1 VNEFAATCSDTGWLS
16 VAEFVMRWVVALGG
30 WGVAFFLWNLRR
42 EQARRIADHTE
53 INKAIDSALE
63 QIEKVEDLV
72 IQFWSDSESKILPQ
86 QITSNMTTCAFYV
99 RQISRLSN
107 EREYPSKEL
116 SDVRR
121 AATLNM
127 EQDERGIDHQRERL
141 GRIVTYIA
149 KLRKAEILQKR
160 PFSG

>member
-1 VNEFAATCSDTGWLS
+1 MNEVTATCGDASWLS
-16 VAEFVMRWVVALGG
+16 VAEFVMRWIVSLGG
-30 WGVAFFLWNLRR
+30 WGVAFLLWNLRR

-53 INKAIDSALE
+53 INKAIDAALE
-63 QIEKVEDLV
+63 QIEKFEGVA
-72 IQFWSDSESKILPQ
+72 IQFWSDSESRTLPQ
-86 QITSNMTTCAFYV
+86 QITSSMTTCAFYV
-99 RQISRLSN
+99 RQISRLSD
-107 EREYPSKEL
+107 EREYPVKEL

-127 EQDERGIDHQRERL
+127 EQDDRGIEHQRERL

-160 PFSG
+160 PFAG